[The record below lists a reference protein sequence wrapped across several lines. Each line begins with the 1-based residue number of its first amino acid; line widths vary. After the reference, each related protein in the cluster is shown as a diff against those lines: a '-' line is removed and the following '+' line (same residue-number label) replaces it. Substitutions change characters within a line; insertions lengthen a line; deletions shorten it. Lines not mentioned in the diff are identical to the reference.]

1 MPPSGIL
8 LEGCPGCLPTEKG
21 ALEGLSGGQWSARS
35 YVPWPS
41 VTSRRHG
48 RGWVPAGSPDK
59 PLHAGRLRAGAA
71 GKRGPGLQASR
82 DLRPALRTLLHAHWA
97 RKAPPSRGG
106 GTRGAEEGG
115 MGDGGAG
122 WGQWRQPC

>member
-1 MPPSGIL
+1 MPPSGTL
-8 LEGCPGCLPTEKG
+8 LEECPDCLPTEKG
-21 ALEGLSGGQWSARS
+21 ALEELSGGQWSARS

-71 GKRGPGLQASR
+71 GKRDPGLQASR
-82 DLRPALRTLLHAHWA
+82 DLRPTLRTLLHAHWA

-115 MGDGGAG
+115 MGDGGVG